1 MDTQLTQPHRAAGTL
16 SLDERRKFGLAMRQ
30 RVPRSTQA
38 EWSPAADRVDPV
50 AILIEQGKN
59 RIQEL
64 LPVRYARM
72 KADPFA
78 FLRGAAAV
86 MAADLAGTPNTGL
99 RLQSC
104 GDAHF
109 ANFGTHATPEGK
121 PVFDL
126 NDFDET
132 LPAPFEWDIKRLA
145 ASLAVAGRVAQS
157 SKKECVK
164 LACTAVRA
172 YREHMTELAP
182 LPPVVAWSRCIDLT
196 EAITAIDSADVR
208 N

>member
-1 MDTQLTQPHRAAGTL
+1 MIVGMDTQLIQLHRGAETQ

-30 RVPRSTQA
+30 RVPRSAQA

-50 AILIEQGKN
+50 AVLIEQGKS

-86 MAADLAGTPNTGL
+86 MAADLAGTPSTGL

-109 ANFGTHATPEGK
+109 ANFGTYVTPEGK

-132 LPAPFEWDIKRLA
+132 LLR
-145 ASLAVAGRVAQS
+145 RAQIS
-157 SKKECVK
+157 DQAK
-164 LACTAVRA
+164 LSPRK
-172 YREHMTELAP
+172 
-182 LPPVVAWSRCIDLT
+182 IIGDDLT
-196 EAITAIDSADVR
+196 AKAKRPRFPNPAQMSE
-208 N
+208 